1 VPAGPAAG
9 ATSHE
14 LFGPVGVDS
23 DAAGRQFAVDTTS
36 RLFVIDHGGALLAM
50 IGNQFPTLGAVEY
63 ASFAIDAGGKL
74 TFADI
79 GHETEARLI
88 VSQLLAPIWPPG

>member
-23 DAAGRQFAVDTTS
+23 DAAGRLFVVDTTS
-36 RLFVIDHGGALLAM
+36 RLFVIDHSGALLAM
-50 IGNQFPTLGAVEY
+50 IGNQFPTLGAIERGPEPPVPTPRIVVAGWIVE
-63 ASFAIDAGGKL
+63 ALHGA
-74 TFADI
+74 
-79 GHETEARLI
+79 
-88 VSQLLAPIWPPG
+88 V